1 MHMLLTI
8 LLAAAAAYVG
18 FCLLLYVRQAK
29 LVYVPSRTIAQ
40 TPADAGLPYEDV
52 TLTTPDGQ
60 QLGAWLVPPDP
71 ATDRGWVL
79 LNCHGNAGNIGD
91 RVEALRGCHALGLT
105 VFIFDYRGYGRSTG
119 SPTEEG
125 TYVDALTAWMYLVR
139 TRGIAPG
146 RILVYGH
153 SLGGAVAAWLAEQV
167 TPAALWL
174 ESTFTSAPDLGA
186 RMYPFLPVRRLAR
199 FRYDTWERL
208 PRVRCPIMI
217 AHALQDQTVP
227 VDHSRRLFER
237 AREPRRFFAYEGD
250 HNAVALESDPVYREQ
265 ALAWLAELERGPS
278 A

>member
-1 MHMLLTI
+1 MNSLLL
-8 LLAAAAAYVG
+8 LLAVTALCYAAICA
-18 FCLLLYVRQAK
+18 LLYLRQAK
-29 LVYVPSRTIAQ
+29 LVFVPSRTIES
-40 TPADAGLPYEDV
+40 TPADLGLPFEDV

-91 RVEALRGCHALGLT
+91 RVDALRGCHDLGIAVL
-105 VFIFDYRGYGRSTG
+105 IFDYRGFGRSTG

-139 TRGIAPG
+139 TRGIATS

-167 TPAALWL
+167 TPAALWI
-174 ESTFTSAPDLGA
+174 ESTFTSAPDQGA
-186 RMYPFLPVRRLAR
+186 RMYPYLPVRRLAR

-208 PRVRCPIMI
+208 PRLRCPIMI
-217 AHALQDQTVP
+217 AHALQDETVP
-227 VDHSRRLFER
+227 IDHGRRLFER
-237 AREPRRFFAYEGD
+237 AREPRRFFTYEGD
-250 HNAVALESDPVYREQ
+250 HNAVALESDPVYRQQ
-265 ALAWLAELERGPS
+265 ALAWLADLERGT
-278 A
+278 